1 MFAAAVLLVC
11 FAVVET
17 RVGDP
22 LLPPRIVTDRTR
34 ATSYVTIALAFCSM
48 FSVFLFLTY
57 CLQQTLLYT
66 PLATGVAFLPMSAG
80 IAVSAGLVNTRLLP
94 RFGPR
99 PLIPVG
105 MLIAAAGMLRLAQLG
120 ASSSYAQA
128 VLGPIILLGLG
139 LGMGFAFAPSISA
152 ATAGIAPVDAGVGSA
167 MVSTSQQIG
176 GAIGVAALSTVFSTA
191 VTSYLTTHTPSPQ
204 LQQNALLHGY
214 TNTVTISA
222 AVFLTGS
229 VLAAVLFRSGAI
241 QTSPTSSPSTDPVSR
256 DPSEGPLSP
265 RATSP
270 GARVILAA
278 RAGGKGGRVAMLCT
292 SWPTIVVPP
301 DATYN

>member
-1 MFAAAVLLVC
+1 MVMFAAAVLLVC

-34 ATSYVTIALAFCSM
+34 AASYVTIALAFCSM

-57 CLQQTLLYT
+57 YLQQTLLYT

-105 MLIAAAGMLRLAQLG
+105 MLIAAAGMLWLAQLG

-139 LGMGFAFAPSISA
+139 MGFAFAPSISA
-152 ATAGIAPVDAGVGSA
+152 ATAGIAPLDAGVGSA

-191 VTSYLTTHTPSPQ
+191 VTNYLTTHTPSPQ

-214 TNTVTISA
+214 TNTFTISA

-229 VLAAVLFRSGAI
+229 VLAAVLFRSGRI
-241 QTSPTSSPSTDPVSR
+241 QTSPD
-256 DPSEGPLSP
+256 L
-265 RATSP
+265 
-270 GARVILAA
+270 
-278 RAGGKGGRVAMLCT
+278 VA
-292 SWPTIVVPP
+292 VH
-301 DATYN
+301 

>member
-1 MFAAAVLLVC
+1 
-11 FAVVET
+11 
-17 RVGDP
+17 
-22 LLPPRIVTDRTR
+22 
-34 ATSYVTIALAFCSM
+34 M

-57 CLQQTLLYT
+57 YLQQTLLYT

-105 MLIAAAGMLRLAQLG
+105 MLIAAAGMLWLAQLG

-139 LGMGFAFAPSISA
+139 MGFAFAPSISA
-152 ATAGIAPVDAGVGSA
+152 ATAGIAPLDAGVGSA

-191 VTSYLTTHTPSPQ
+191 VTNYLTTHTPSPQ

-214 TNTVTISA
+214 TNTFTISA

-229 VLAAVLFRSGAI
+229 VLAAVLFRSGRT
-241 QTSPTSSPSTDPVSR
+241 QTSPDLVAVH
-256 DPSEGPLSP
+256 GPGQP
-265 RATSP
+265 
-270 GARVILAA
+270 
-278 RAGGKGGRVAMLCT
+278 
-292 SWPTIVVPP
+292 
-301 DATYN
+301 